1 MRGAPGRIYAGPGM
15 NLEMRLPPLRPPA
28 VLDAGLAV
36 LLAVLSV
43 LDGWQLLFPD
53 PQTQQKVGYQL
64 GSREALHWH
73 GIVWL
78 AAVAAEVAVLPLRR
92 RYPVSVLM
100 ATVVFA
106 AVHAPLLPVT
116 PAPADLA
123 VALAIYTVATA
134 LPRVTSAALVSGAL
148 LAVVSLEMTLPSG
161 GHGGKGGFLWTGT
174 ATATIVPALVL
185 AAAWFAGDSTRS
197 RRVYLADAVRRA
209 RDAER
214 DRDQRA
220 ELAAAAERERITSE
234 LHDVIAHALSVI
246 VIQAQGAAAALRGD
260 QAGMTGEALDA
271 IVSTG
276 RDALAETRRV
286 LGLIRGPADPELAPL
301 PGLADLPRLVA
312 AVREAGTPVRL
323 NVTGQP
329 RLLPEGLELSAYR
342 IVQEA
347 LTNTMRHAGPGVT
360 AEVTVTHSAS
370 CLVIE
375 VSDHGSADCPR
386 TIHPGSGRGLAGMRA
401 RAAMLNGELT
411 AGPAPGGGFLVRAS
425 LPVPELAGE
434 RVMSEERDTA

>member
-1 MRGAPGRIYAGPGM
+1 M
-15 NLEMRLPPLRPPA
+15 
-28 VLDAGLAV
+28 
-36 LLAVLSV
+36 
-43 LDGWQLLFPD
+43 
-53 PQTQQKVGYQL
+53 
-64 GSREALHWH
+64 
-73 GIVWL
+73 
-78 AAVAAEVAVLPLRR
+78 
-92 RYPVSVLM
+92 
-100 ATVVFA
+100 
-106 AVHAPLLPVT
+106 
-116 PAPADLA
+116 
-123 VALAIYTVATA
+123 
-134 LPRVTSAALVSGAL
+134 TSAALVSGAL

-286 LGLIRGPADPELAPL
+286 LGLIRGGR
-301 PGLADLPRLVA
+301 PGACA
-312 AVREAGTPVRL
+312 A
-323 NVTGQP
+323 
-329 RLLPEGLELSAYR
+329 
-342 IVQEA
+342 
-347 LTNTMRHAGPGVT
+347 AGPRRPAQAG
-360 AEVTVTHSAS
+360 
-370 CLVIE
+370 
-375 VSDHGSADCPR
+375 R
-386 TIHPGSGRGLAGMRA
+386 RRPGRRA
-401 RAAMLNGELT
+401 RRYG
-411 AGPAPGGGFLVRAS
+411 
-425 LPVPELAGE
+425 
-434 RVMSEERDTA
+434 